1 MCNWCE
7 NYRFTINATSKKNL
21 IDHGDFYVHANY
33 CPVCGTLLNKNLKND
48 NDNDNDKDKDLSK
61 RFIIRVKPNITKLG
75 IPVNGQ
81 NYFCNASGLHHGE
94 AAFSKKE
101 EAYPFKTYFE
111 ARSTADWFFK
121 EEDYEIEEITV
132 QKPLKKETE
141 TKTEELVYIAK
152 INSEFVKGSNPE
164 ECYYK
169 GMSTFGDTP
178 LVTDKDGAKYFTSI
192 KALKKELNWFYNPED
207 YEIITTTRVVV
218 EMPVKEA
225 KAKLPRFTMEDF
237 YLKSDSGSI
246 IRRIYDKDTNKS
258 YEFSSKTIDKF
269 NQIVDKLNSL

>member
-1 MCNWCE
+1 MCKWCE

-33 CPVCGTLLNKNLKND
+33 CPVCGKLLNENLKKD
-48 NDNDNDKDKDLSK
+48 NDSNK
-61 RFIIRVKPNITKLG
+61 RYIIHVKPDVICIKSNAKEHEVPTEGK
-75 IPVNGQ
+75 
-81 NYFCNASGLHHGE
+81 NYYCNASGLHHEEVVFG
-94 AAFSKKE
+94 KKE
-101 EAYPFKTYFE
+101 EAYPFKTFFE
-111 ARSTADWFFK
+111 AKCTADWFFN
-121 EEDYEIEEITV
+121 EEDYEIEEITIR
-132 QKPLKKETE
+132 KPLKKETE
-141 TKTEELVYIAK
+141 TKTEEQVYIAK

-207 YEIITTTRVVV
+207 YEIFITTRVVV

-225 KAKLPRFTMEDF
+225 KAKLPHFTKDDF
-237 YLKSDSGSI
+237 YYKSDSGSVI
-246 IRRIYDKDTNKS
+246 STIYDRNTNKK

-269 NQIVDKLNSL
+269 NQIIDKLNSL

>member
-1 MCNWCE
+1 MCKWCE

-21 IDHGDFYVHANY
+21 IDHGDFYVPANY
-33 CPVCGTLLNKNLKND
+33 CPVCGKLLNENLKKD
-48 NDNDNDKDKDLSK
+48 NDSNKHY
-61 RFIIRVKPNITKLG
+61 IIRVNPNIICIKSNAKNHE
-75 IPVNGQ
+75 IPTEGQ
-81 NYFCNASGLHHGE
+81 NYYCDASGLHHEEVIFG
-94 AAFSKKE
+94 KKE

-111 ARSTADWFFK
+111 AKCTADWFFK

-132 QKPLKKETE
+132 RKPLKKETE
-141 TKTEELVYIAK
+141 TKTEEQVYIAK

-207 YEIITTTRVVV
+207 YEIFITTRVVV
-218 EMPVKEA
+218 EMPVKEV
-225 KAKLPRFTMEDF
+225 KAKLPRFTKEDF
-237 YLKSDSGSI
+237 YLRSDSGSVI
-246 IRRIYDKDTNKS
+246 STIYDRNTNKK

-269 NQIVDKLNSL
+269 NQIIDKLNSL